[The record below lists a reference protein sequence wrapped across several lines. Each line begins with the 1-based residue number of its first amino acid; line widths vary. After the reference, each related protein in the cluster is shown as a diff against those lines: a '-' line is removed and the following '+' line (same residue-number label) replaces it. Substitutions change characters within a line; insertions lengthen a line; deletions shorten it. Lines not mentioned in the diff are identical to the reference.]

1 MKGVV
6 LAGGLGTRLYPLT
19 FATSKQLLPVYD
31 KPMIYYPIQTLVK
44 AGIDN
49 IMVVTGGPNA
59 GDYIQVLRD
68 GKDFGIKHLEYMY
81 QENPVGGVAEGL
93 GLAEEFAAGDSV
105 AFILCDNTTDAD
117 IRPAIEQFTSGA
129 TIFLKEVSDPE
140 RFGCPVFD
148 LKDPKKI
155 VRIEEKP
162 AKPASPYAVTGVYLY
177 DAKLFGYIKSLKRS
191 ERGQLEITD
200 VNNCYIESGTMRWEQ
215 LNGFWS
221 DAGTFD
227 SLFEANAFWAKKAQA
242 KK

>member
-81 QENPVGGVAEGL
+81 QENPVGGIAEGL
-93 GLAEEFAAGDSV
+93 GLAKEFAAGDSV
-105 AFILCDNTTDAD
+105 AFILGDNTTDAD